1 MEKYANEVK
10 LLNWFS
16 HAKWVLSYY
25 DDFPLCNVLMTSLC
39 KDSKLWWDNN
49 YNAFWNALEFTRKI
63 FSYLVPFDS
72 EVAEHLL
79 EHSRFKIYSLSVII
93 STNKSI
99 ADLIDFINAVK
110 VPSMLK
116 FKKIEWQSNIIDVE
130 AYNELWN
137 LFNDKKCLDVSKIKA
152 NNNNFDTSN
161 TFDFREISH
170 ISYVEKS
177 YNIRLFIKWH
187 EYRVEHDAKHFID
200 KLSKCFIKNKLQ
212 NLI

>member
-1 MEKYANEVK
+1 MEKYTNKVK
-10 LLNWFS
+10 LLNRFS
-16 HAKWVLSYY
+16 NAKWVLSYY

-49 YNAFWNALEFTRKI
+49 YNAFWNALEFTRKT

-72 EVAEHLL
+72 KVAEYLL

-116 FKKIEWQSNIIDVE
+116 FKKIEWQSNKINIA

-137 LFNDKKCLDVSKIKA
+137 LFNDKKWLDVNKIKA
-152 NNNNFDTSN
+152 SNTNFDTN
-161 TFDFREISH
+161 NIDDFLEISH
-170 ISYVEKS
+170 ISYVKKS
-177 YNIRLFIKWH
+177 KNIKLFEQWH

-200 KLSKCFIKNKLQ
+200 KLSECYTKNKL
-212 NLI
+212 